1 MRVYRIREG
10 ETAAEISARQGV
22 PLSLIVKYNG
32 VEELLPGDLLFFAD
46 GGDVHHVAMYLGE
59 GRFVHSTG
67 HTGTEGVILSS
78 LAEEAPDY
86 RADLKESMT
95 AVASIFGAPQ

>member
-1 MRVYRIREG
+1 MFNIELPRTTYYQCEV
-10 ETAAEISARQGV
+10 GV
-22 PLSLIVKYNG
+22 EVPF
-32 VEELLPGDLLFFAD
+32 EELLPGDLLFFAD

>member
-32 VEELLPGDLLFFAD
+32 VEELLPGDCILLPEESVPCAT
-46 GGDVHHVAMYLGE
+46 VQPME
-59 GRFVHSTG
+59 T
-67 HTGTEGVILSS
+67 
-78 LAEEAPDY
+78 AEELSRRLILPVAAILERSQVPY
-86 RADLKESMT
+86 LYPFLK
-95 AVASIFGAPQ
+95 IPLK